1 MAKPEDFPVFL
12 KGIHIQ
18 GFKSFA
24 DRVKLELGHGLSVI
38 VGPNGSGKSN
48 VADAVRWVLGEQ
60 SAKSLRGVKMEDVI
74 FAGST
79 QRRPVGMA
87 EVSLIFDNTT
97 GIFPLDF
104 REITI
109 TRRVYRDGDGQYLIN
124 NASCRLKDIQELFM
138 DTGAGKEGFSIIGQG
153 RVEEILNLKSEERRS
168 LIEEAAGITK
178 FRYRKREALKRLD
191 ATILNLQRLDDIVRE
206 IEGQLS
212 PLAAQAQ
219 VAEQSLS
226 LSTEQRRLEIQLTVL
241 DISEGKQ
248 KLSIASK
255 DSEILQVS
263 LVEAQVIL
271 GVQESKNLKDKV
283 FLKEIEED
291 LQRLQGESFQA
302 EQASDALKHEL
313 SIRAERFKYLEEQIT
328 RLIDEIQVDEEKIQ
342 QLRERINAL
351 KAKQALLKVSVE
363 ESQRKVSDQEHKLDV
378 VRDSHLAEDIDRIKA
393 DLFQA
398 LSEKAKASN
407 ELTGAQHTFTSLEQQ
422 VLQLTQEQAVKAKE
436 RQSLGDTLQDQE
448 KELAQVEQQ
457 ALLRDREMLTLR
469 TERDQ
474 LKGRRQE
481 QYGELQKHKAL
492 TDQSRARRNA
502 LRTLEESLEGYQR
515 GVREVML
522 AKKKGIKDCLGLC
535 GTVADLMTVQEKY
548 ELALETALGAG
559 LQNVVAEHEKAAKIA
574 IAYLKAHQFGRVTFL
589 PLDIIQGHRMSV
601 NQAVEQDPGYIGIA
615 VDLVTYDRLYKP
627 ALEFLLGRIVVVT
640 DMNAATRIAKASG
653 YRLRI
658 VTLEGDQ
665 VHPGGSLSGGS
676 VQRRG
681 GNLLA
686 RSREIEALSVALVQL
701 EKELA
706 EEEREY
712 SKLDFRLREIQE
724 SMENLSLK
732 QREEKEHQVMNRA
745 VHENVLSQ
753 VGRLDSDLLGLGH
766 RNQGHMAQKNELCLR
781 IVSLTER
788 TNIAEQL
795 SVDLRQAF
803 NQREQAAKVAMGEIE
818 AHGEQLTQEKI
829 RLAKWEQEL
838 NQGTEQLG
846 HEQTIYRENDSN
858 LQLKMRNQVGIQH
871 NCQVVET
878 EQGALNQQLKSHS
891 LAQEAQQYALMQ
903 RRQEREGLS
912 ANSLALEQEIHNK
925 RQLEH
930 ALEQR
935 LHANELRVVRFE
947 TECQAGETRLVEEF
961 SLSWE
966 EAIPYQTEEER
977 AVLWPRVK
985 ALKHQIDAL
994 GPINQGA
1001 IEEYP
1006 KMLSRKVFMLAQ
1018 QDDLVEANQ
1027 ILRQV
1032 ISELDKT
1039 MSERFIQSFHAVNK
1053 AFQEVFKELFV
1064 GGNAEL
1070 QLVDPDN
1077 LLETGVEII
1086 AQPPGKKA
1094 QLLSLL
1100 SGGERAL
1107 TAIAILFALLRVKP
1121 SPFCILDEIEA
1132 SLDDSNVQRFAQ
1144 YIHRLSDSTQFVV
1157 ISHRKGTMESAD
1169 VLYGIT
1175 MEECGVSKLLS
1186 VKLGALRDTAL
1197 SAYDSE
1203 QTSRVSS

>member
-191 ATILNLQRLDDIVRE
+191 ATILNLQRLDDIVQE
-206 IEGQLS
+206 IEGQLT

-219 VAEQSLS
+219 VAEQSIS
-226 LSTEQRRLEIQLTVL
+226 LSTEQKHLEIQLTVL
-241 DISEGKQ
+241 DVSEGKQ
-248 KLSIASK
+248 KLSIALK
-255 DSEILQVS
+255 DSETLQSS
-263 LVEAQVIL
+263 LVEAQAIL
-271 GVQESKNLKDKV
+271 GLKESKNSEAKV
-283 FLKEIEED
+283 LLKEIEDD
-291 LQRLQGESFQA
+291 LQRMQGEGFQA
-302 EQASDALKHEL
+302 EQAFDALKHEL
-313 SIRAERFKYLEEQIT
+313 SIRGERFKYLEEQIA
-328 RLIDEIQVDEEKIQ
+328 RLTDEIQVDEGKISR
-342 QLRERINAL
+342 LKERIETFT
-351 KAKQALLKVSVE
+351 AKQAILMQTVE
-363 ESQRKVSDQEHKLDV
+363 ASQRKVSDQEQTLNEA
-378 VRDSHLAEDIDRIKA
+378 RESNLAEDIDRIKA

-398 LSEKAKASN
+398 LSEQAHCAN
-407 ELTGAQHTFTSLEQQ
+407 ELTGAQHTLASLEQQ
-422 VLQLTQEQAVKAKE
+422 VLQIAQEQGIKAEE
-436 RQSLGDTLQDQE
+436 RQALDETREVQE
-448 KELAQVEQQ
+448 KELAEIKRQASAREEQ
-457 ALLRDREMLTLR
+457 MLSLR

-474 LKGRRQE
+474 LKGLRQE
-481 QYGELQKHKAL
+481 RNGELQKLKTL
-492 TDQSRARRNA
+492 TDQSKARLHA
-502 LRTLEESLEGYQR
+502 LRSLEDSLEGYQR

-522 AKKKGIKDCLGLC
+522 ARKKGINDCMGLC
-535 GTVADLMTVQEKY
+535 GTVADLITVNEKY

-559 LQNVVAEHEKAAKIA
+559 LQNVVAENEKAAKLA
-574 IAYLKAHQFGRVTFL
+574 IAYLKVHQFGRVTFL
-589 PLDIIQGHRMSV
+589 PLDIIQGNRMSV
-601 NQAVEQDPGYIGIA
+601 NQTVEKDSGYIGIA
-615 VDLVTYDRLYKP
+615 VDLVTYDLLYKP

-676 VQRRG
+676 VQRKG

-686 RSREIEALSVALVQL
+686 RSRQIEALRVALVRL
-701 EKELA
+701 EEDLL
-706 EEEREY
+706 EQEREC
-712 SKLDFRLREIQE
+712 SKLDLRLRDIQQ
-724 SMENLSLK
+724 SMENLSLS
-732 QREEKEHQVMNRA
+732 QREDKEHQVMLTA
-745 VHENVLSQ
+745 VHQNVLSQ
-753 VGRLDSDLLGLGH
+753 LERLNRDLLGLGL
-766 RNQGHMAQKNELCLR
+766 RNQGNMAEKSDL
-781 IVSLTER
+781 SLTLRSLIEGLD
-788 TNIAEQL
+788 IAEKT
-795 SVDLRQAF
+795 SVNLREEY
-803 NQREQAAKVAMGEIE
+803 NHREQEAKVATGEIE
-818 AHGEQLTQEKI
+818 SHGEQLTQEKI
-829 RLAKWEQEL
+829 RLAKLEQEL
-838 NQGTEQLG
+838 NQCTEQLG
-846 HEQTIYRENDSN
+846 HEQTIYGENESN
-858 LQLKMRNQVGIQH
+858 LRPKKQNQLGFQE
-871 NCQVVET
+871 NCLVVEA
-878 EQGALNQQLKSHS
+878 EQGTLRLQLEKHS
-891 LAQEAQQYALMQ
+891 LAQEAQQYVLMQ
-903 RRQEREGLS
+903 RRQTREGLS
-912 ANSLALEQEIHNK
+912 ARLLEQEQEILTN
-925 RQLEH
+925 RQSEH
-930 ALEQR
+930 TLEQR

-947 TECQAGETRLVEEF
+947 TECEAGETRLVEEF
-961 SLSWE
+961 SLTWE

-977 AVLWPRVK
+977 AALWRRVQ
-985 ALKHQIDAL
+985 ALKHRIDEL
-994 GPINQGA
+994 GPINQAA

-1006 KMLSRKVFMLAQ
+1006 TMLARQVFMVAQ

-1027 ILRQV
+1027 TLRQV
-1032 ISELDKT
+1032 ISELDKV
-1039 MSERFIQSFHAVNK
+1039 MSERFIESFHAVNE
-1053 AFQEVFKELFV
+1053 AFKEVFKELFR

-1070 QLVDPDN
+1070 QLVDPEH

-1144 YIHRLSDSTQFVV
+1144 YLHRLSDSTQFVV

-1175 MEECGVSKLLS
+1175 MEERGVSKLLS
-1186 VKLGALRDTAL
+1186 VQLDERVDTPY
-1197 SAYDSE
+1197 SA
-1203 QTSRVSS
+1203 

>member
-1 MAKPEDFPVFL
+1 MAKPENFQVFL
-12 KGIHIQ
+12 KGLHIQ

-24 DRVKLELGHGLSVI
+24 DRVKLEIGRGLSVI

-104 REITI
+104 REVTI

-124 NASCRLKDIQELFM
+124 NSSCRLKDIQELFM

-191 ATILNLQRLDDIVRE
+191 ATILNLQRLDDILRE
-206 IEGQLS
+206 IEGQLI
-212 PLAAQAQ
+212 PLAVQAQ
-219 VAEQSLS
+219 VAEQSMTLS
-226 LSTEQRRLEIQLTVL
+226 SEQRRLEIQLTVL
-241 DISEGKQ
+241 DVSEGKQ
-248 KLSIASK
+248 KLSLALK
-255 DSEILQVS
+255 DSETLQAS
-263 LVEAQVIL
+263 LVEAQAIL
-271 GVQESKNLKDKV
+271 GLKESKNLEDKV
-283 FLKEIEED
+283 LLKGIEDD
-291 LQRLQGESFQA
+291 LQRMQGEGFQA

-313 SIRAERFKYLEEQIT
+313 SIRGERFKYLEEQIA
-328 RLIDEIQVDEEKIQ
+328 RLTTEIQIDEEKIKLLQ
-342 QLRERINAL
+342 ERIKTLA
-351 KAKQALLKVSVE
+351 AKQTVLKYTVE
-363 ESQRKVSDQEHKLDV
+363 ESQSKVSDQEQKLNV
-378 VRDSHLAEDIDRIKA
+378 VRGNNRAEDIERIKA

-398 LSEKAKASN
+398 LSEQSNCAN
-407 ELTGAQHTFTSLEQQ
+407 ELTGVQHTLASLEQQ
-422 VLQLTQEQAVKAKE
+422 ILQIVQEQGIKEKERNFLGETRSAQAKE
-436 RQSLGDTLQDQE
+436 LVQIEG
-448 KELAQVEQQ
+448 Q
-457 ALLRDREMLTLR
+457 ALVRERDMLKLRSDW
-469 TERDQ
+469 DQ
-474 LKGRRQE
+474 LKRLRQE
-481 QYGELQKHKAL
+481 KNVEIQKRR
-492 TDQSRARRNA
+492 TFTEQSRARMHA
-502 LRTLEESLEGYQR
+502 LQSLEDSLEGYQR

-522 AKKKGIKDCLGLC
+522 ARKKGIKDCLGLC
-535 GTVADLMTVQEKY
+535 GTVADLITVKEKH

-559 LQNVVAEHEKAAKIA
+559 LQNVVAENEKAAKAA
-574 IAYLKAHQFGRVTFL
+574 IAYLKTHQFGRVTFL
-589 PLDIIQGHRMSV
+589 PLDIIQGNRMSV
-601 NQAVEQDPGYIGIA
+601 SQAVEKDSGYIGLA
-615 VDLVTYDRLYKP
+615 VDLVTYDPLYKP

-640 DMNAATRIAKASG
+640 DMNAATRIAKTSG

-676 VQRRG
+676 VQRKG

-686 RSREIEALSVALVQL
+686 RSREIDSLRVSLVQI
-701 EKELA
+701 EKALT

-712 SKLDFRLREIQE
+712 VELDLRLRETQE
-724 SMENLSLK
+724 SMEKLSIG
-732 QREEKEHQVMNRA
+732 QREDKEHQVMLKA

-753 VGRLDSDLLGLGH
+753 LERLEGDLLGLSL
-766 RNQGHMAQKNELCLR
+766 RNQGNIVQKDELCLR
-781 IVSLTER
+781 LSSLTEHLEI
-788 TNIAEQL
+788 TEKM
-795 SVDLRQAF
+795 SVNLREEF
-803 NQREQAAKVAMGEIE
+803 NQLELEAKAATGEIE
-818 AHGEQLTQEKI
+818 LHGELLTQEKI

-838 NQGTEQLG
+838 NQCTEQLG
-846 HEQTIYRENDSN
+846 HEKAICRENEAA
-858 LQLKMRNQVGIQH
+858 LQLKKQNRIGFQE
-871 NCQVVET
+871 NCRVVEE
-878 EQGALNQQLKSHS
+878 EQGALNKQLEQHL
-891 LAQEAQQYALMQ
+891 LAQEGQQYALMQ

-912 ANSLALEQEIHNK
+912 ASIIELEQEINDN

-935 LHANELRVVRFE
+935 FHANELRVVRYE
-947 TECQAGETRLVEEF
+947 TESQAGETRLVEEF
-961 SLSWE
+961 SLTWE
-966 EAIPYQTEEER
+966 EAIPFTTEEDR
-977 AVLWPRVK
+977 AVLWRKVK
-985 ALKHQIDAL
+985 ALKQQIDDL
-994 GPINQGA
+994 GPINQAA

-1006 KMLSRKVFMLAQ
+1006 KMQSRKIFMLAQ

-1027 ILRQV
+1027 TLRQV

-1039 MSERFIQSFHAVNK
+1039 MSERFIESFIAVNG
-1053 AFQEVFKELFV
+1053 AFQEVFKELFR

-1077 LLETGVEII
+1077 LLETGIEII
-1086 AQPPGKKA
+1086 AQPPGKKP
-1094 QLLSLL
+1094 QLLTLL

-1107 TAIAILFALLRVKP
+1107 TAIAILFALLRIKP

-1186 VKLGALRDTAL
+1186 VQLDIREDAPY
-1197 SAYDSE
+1197 SA
-1203 QTSRVSS
+1203 

>member
-1 MAKPEDFPVFL
+1 MAKPENFPVFL

-60 SAKSLRGVKMEDVI
+60 SAKSLRGIKMEDVI

-87 EVSLIFDNTT
+87 EVSLIFDNAT

-104 REITI
+104 REVTI

-124 NASCRLKDIQELFM
+124 NTSCRLKDIQELFM

-206 IEGQLS
+206 IEGQLT

-241 DISEGKQ
+241 DVSEGKQ
-248 KLSIASK
+248 KLLIASK
-255 DSEILQVS
+255 DSETLQSS

-271 GVQESKNLKDKV
+271 GVKESKNLEDKV
-283 FLKEIEED
+283 LLKEIEDD
-291 LQRLQGESFQA
+291 LQRMQGEGFQA
-302 EQASDALKHEL
+302 EQAIDTLKHEL
-313 SIRAERFKYLEEQIT
+313 SIRGERFKYFEEQIA
-328 RLIDEIQVDEEKIQ
+328 RLTDEIHVDEEKIKHLKQ
-342 QLRERINAL
+342 RISTLA
-351 KAKQALLKVSVE
+351 AKQAVLMVTVE
-363 ESQRKVSDQEHKLDV
+363 ESQRKVSDQEQKLNV
-378 VRDSHLAEDIDRIKA
+378 VRESNLAEDIDRIKD

-398 LSEKAKASN
+398 LSEQANCAN
-407 ELTGAQHTFTSLEQQ
+407 ELTGAQHTLASLEQQ
-422 VLQLTQEQAVKAKE
+422 VLQIVQEQGIKAKE
-436 RQSLGDTLQDQE
+436 RQALGETREAQK
-448 KELAQVEQQ
+448 KELVLIERE
-457 ALLRDREMLTLR
+457 ALVRETEMLRLR
-469 TERDQ
+469 TVRDQ
-474 LKGRRQE
+474 LKGLRQE
-481 QYGELQKHKAL
+481 KNVELQKHKAL
-492 TDQSRARRNA
+492 TDQSRARMHA
-502 LRTLEESLEGYQR
+502 LRSLEDSLEGYQR

-522 AKKKGIKDCLGLC
+522 ARKKGINDCMGLC
-535 GTVADLMTVQEKY
+535 GTVADLITVKEKY

-559 LQNVVAEHEKAAKIA
+559 LQNVVAENEKAAKAA
-574 IAYLKAHQFGRVTFL
+574 IAYLKVHQFGRVTFL
-589 PLDIIQGHRMSV
+589 PLDIIQGNRMSV
-601 NQAVEQDPGYIGIA
+601 SQPVERDPGYIGIA
-615 VDLVTYDRLYKP
+615 VDLVTYDLLYKP
-627 ALEFLLGRIVVVT
+627 AMEFLLGRIVVVT

-653 YRLRI
+653 YRQRI

-676 VQRRG
+676 VQRKG

-686 RSREIEALSVALVQL
+686 RSREIDSLRVALVQL
-701 EKELA
+701 EKDLLEGEHECSEIDL
-706 EEEREY
+706 
-712 SKLDFRLREIQE
+712 RLREMQE
-724 SMENLSLK
+724 SMENLSLR
-732 QREEKEHQVMNRA
+732 QQEDKEHQVMLRA

-753 VGRLDSDLLGLGH
+753 LGRLEGDILGLGL
-766 RNQGHMAQKNELCLR
+766 RNQENMGQKTELGLHLR
-781 IVSLTER
+781 ILTER
-788 TNIAEQL
+788 LETAEKT
-795 SVDLRQAF
+795 SVNLREEY
-803 NQREQAAKVAMGEIE
+803 NQREQEAKVATGEIE
-818 AHGEQLTQEKI
+818 LYGEQLTQEKI

-838 NQGTEQLG
+838 NQGTEQIG
-846 HEQTIYRENDSN
+846 HEQSIYRENESN
-858 LQLKMRNQVGIQH
+858 LQREKQKRVGFQE
-871 NCQVVET
+871 NCQVVEA
-878 EQGALNQQLKSHS
+878 EQGALSGQLEKHS
-891 LAQEAQQYALMQ
+891 LAQVAQQYVLMQ

-912 ANSLALEQEIHNK
+912 TSILELEQEILAK

-935 LHANELRVVRFE
+935 FHANELRVVRFE

-961 SLSWE
+961 SLTWE

-977 AVLWPRVK
+977 TVLWRRVQ
-985 ALKHQIDAL
+985 ALKQQIDVL
-994 GPINQGA
+994 GPINQAA

-1006 KMLSRKVFMLAQ
+1006 IMRDRKVFMLAQ

-1039 MSERFIQSFHAVNK
+1039 MSERFIESFHAVNG
-1053 AFQEVFKELFV
+1053 AFQEVFKELFR

-1070 QLVDPDN
+1070 HLVDPEN

-1086 AQPPGKKA
+1086 AQPPGKKP

-1175 MEECGVSKLLS
+1175 MEECGVSKLIS
-1186 VKLGALRDTAL
+1186 VRLADTAL
-1197 SAYDSE
+1197 GPTTQSKLI
-1203 QTSRVSS
+1203 V

>member
-1 MAKPEDFPVFL
+1 MAKPENFPVFL

-60 SAKSLRGVKMEDVI
+60 SAKSLRGVKMDDVI

-79 QRRPVGMA
+79 QRRSVGMA
-87 EVSLIFDNTT
+87 EVSLIFDNAT

-104 REITI
+104 REVRI

-124 NASCRLKDIQELFM
+124 NTSCRLKDIQELFM

-178 FRYRKREALKRLD
+178 FRFRKREALKRLD
-191 ATILNLQRLDDIVRE
+191 ATILNLQRLEDIVRE
-206 IEGQLS
+206 IEGQLI
-212 PLAAQAQ
+212 PLAVQAQ

-255 DSEILQVS
+255 DSETLQS
-263 LVEAQVIL
+263 NLVEAQAIL
-271 GVQESKNLKDKV
+271 GLKESKNSKAKV
-283 FLKEIEED
+283 LLKEIEDD
-291 LQRLQGESFQA
+291 LQRMQGEGFQA
-302 EQASDALKHEL
+302 EQAFNALKHEL
-313 SIRAERFKYLEEQIT
+313 SIRGERFKYLEEQIA
-328 RLIDEIQVDEEKIQ
+328 RLTDEIQADEGKIKLEKG
-342 QLRERINAL
+342 RISTLA
-351 KAKQALLKVSVE
+351 AKQAILKYTVE
-363 ESQRKVSDQEHKLDV
+363 ESQRKVSDQEQKLNV
-378 VRDSHLAEDIDRIKA
+378 VRENNLAEDIERIKD

-398 LSEKAKASN
+398 LSEQANCAN
-407 ELTGAQHTFTSLEQQ
+407 ELTGAQHTLASLEQQ
-422 VLQLTQEQAVKAKE
+422 VLQLVQEQEVKTKE
-436 RQSLGDTLQDQE
+436 RLSLDKTREAQE
-448 KELAQVEQQ
+448 KELIQIEGQDLAREGEI
-457 ALLRDREMLTLR
+457 LRLR
-469 TERDQ
+469 TEVDQ
-474 LKGRRQE
+474 LKGFRQE
-481 QYGELQKHKAL
+481 KNVEIQKHKVL
-492 TDQSRARRNA
+492 TDQSRARMHA
-502 LRTLEESLEGYQR
+502 LQSLEDSLEGYQR

-522 AKKKGIKDCLGLC
+522 ARKKGIKDCMGLC
-535 GTVADLMTVQEKY
+535 GTVADLITVKEKY
-548 ELALETALGAG
+548 ELAIETALGAG
-559 LQNVVAEHEKAAKIA
+559 LQNVVAENEKAAKVA
-574 IAYLKAHQFGRVTFL
+574 ITYLKVHQFGRVTFL
-589 PLDIIQGHRMSV
+589 PLDVIQGNRMSV
-601 NQAVEQDPGYIGIA
+601 SQAVQSDTGFIGLA
-615 VDLVTYDRLYKP
+615 VDLVTYDLLYKP
-627 ALEFLLGRIVVVT
+627 AMEFILGRIVVVT

-676 VQRRG
+676 VQRKG

-686 RSREIEALSVALVQL
+686 RSREIDSLRVALVRL
-701 EKELA
+701 EKDLS

-712 SKLDFRLREIQE
+712 FELDLHLREIQE
-724 SMENLSLK
+724 SMENLSLR
-732 QREEKEHQVMNRA
+732 QREDKEHQVMLRA
-745 VHENVLSQ
+745 AHENVLSQ
-753 VGRLDSDLLGLGH
+753 LGRLDGDLSGLGL
-766 RNQGHMAQKNELCLR
+766 RNQGNIAQKDELCLR
-781 IVSLTER
+781 LNSLTKRLEMSEKSSI
-788 TNIAEQL
+788 N
-795 SVDLRQAF
+795 LREEY
-803 NQREQAAKVAMGEIE
+803 NRREQEAKAATGEIE
-818 AHGEQLTQEKI
+818 AHGELLTQEKI

-838 NQGTEQLG
+838 NQCTEQLG
-846 HEQTIYRENDSN
+846 HERTTYRENESN
-858 LQLKMRNQVGIQH
+858 LQTKEQNRVGFQE
-871 NCQVVET
+871 NCQVVEA
-878 EQGALNQQLKSHS
+878 EQGALNRQLEQHS
-891 LAQEAQQYALMQ
+891 LAQEAQQYALMR

-912 ANSLALEQEIHNK
+912 ASILEMEQEIHTK

-947 TECQAGETRLVEEF
+947 TESQAGETRLVEEF
-961 SLSWE
+961 SLTWE
-966 EAIPYQTEEER
+966 EAITYQTEEEKS
-977 AVLWPRVK
+977 VLWRRVQ
-985 ALKHQIDAL
+985 ALKQKIDEL
-994 GPINQGA
+994 GPINQAA

-1006 KMLSRKVFMLAQ
+1006 KMKARKVFMLAQ
-1018 QDDLVEANQ
+1018 QEDLVEADRT
-1027 ILRQV
+1027 LRQV

-1039 MSERFIQSFHAVNK
+1039 MSERFIESFHAVNG
-1053 AFQEVFKELFV
+1053 AFREVFKELFR

-1070 QLVDPDN
+1070 HLVDPEN

-1086 AQPPGKKA
+1086 AQPPGKKP

-1107 TAIAILFALLRVKP
+1107 TAIAILFALLKVKP

-1186 VKLGALRDTAL
+1186 VQLDERLA
-1197 SAYDSE
+1197 
-1203 QTSRVSS
+1203 

>member
-1 MAKPEDFPVFL
+1 MMAKPENFPVFL

-74 FAGST
+74 FSGST

-206 IEGQLS
+206 IEGQLT

-248 KLSIASK
+248 KLYIASK
-255 DSEILQVS
+255 DSETLQAS
-263 LVEAQVIL
+263 LIEAQAVL
-271 GVQESKNLKDKV
+271 GVQESKNLEEKV
-283 FLKEIEED
+283 LLKKIEED
-291 LQRLQGESFQA
+291 LQRLQGVGFQA

-313 SIRAERFKYLEEQIT
+313 SIRSERFKYLEEQIT
-328 RLIDEIQVDEEKIQ
+328 RLIEEIQVDEEKIKR
-342 QLRERINAL
+342 LKERIDTL
-351 KAKQALLKVSVE
+351 RTKQGVLKVTVE
-363 ESQRKVSDQEHKLDV
+363 ESQRKVSDQEQTLNV
-378 VRDSHLAEDIDRIKA
+378 VRDSRLAEDIDRIKA

-398 LSEKAKASN
+398 LSDQAHSAN
-407 ELTGAQHTFTSLEQQ
+407 ELTGAQHTLKSLEQL
-422 VLQLTQEQAVKAKE
+422 VLQIGQEQAIKATE
-436 RQSLGDTLQDQE
+436 RQALNQTRQDQE
-448 KELAQVEQQ
+448 KELRQIEQQ
-457 ALLRDREMLTLR
+457 AQVRTGEMLGLR

-474 LKGRRQE
+474 LKGLQQE
-481 QYGELQKHKAL
+481 KNSEFQRHKTH

-502 LRTLEESLEGYQR
+502 LQSLEDSLEGYQR

-535 GTVADLMTVQEKY
+535 GTVADLITVQEKY

-574 IAYLKAHQFGRVTFL
+574 IAYLKSHQFGRVTFL

-601 NQAVEQDPGYIGIA
+601 STAVERDPGYIGIA
-615 VDLVTYDRLYKP
+615 VDLVTYDLLYKP

-676 VQRRG
+676 IQRKG

-686 RSREIEALSVALVQL
+686 RSREIDALSVALIRL
-701 EKELA
+701 EKELVK
-706 EEEREY
+706 EEREY
-712 SKLDFRLREIQE
+712 AKIDLRLREIQVA
-724 SMENLSLK
+724 MENLSLK
-732 QREEKEHQVMNRA
+732 QREDKEHQVMLGA
-745 VHENVLSQ
+745 LHENGLSQ
-753 VGRLDSDLLGLGH
+753 VRRLERDLLGLDH
-766 RNQGHMAQKNELCLR
+766 RNQENVAQKDELCLR
-781 IVSLTER
+781 LKSLTER
-788 TNIAEQL
+788 AKIAEIL
-795 SVDLRQAF
+795 SVDLRESL
-803 NQREQAAKVAMGEIE
+803 NQREQAAKAAIGEIE
-818 AHGEQLTQEKI
+818 EYGEQLTQEKI

-838 NQGTEQLG
+838 TQGTEQLG
-846 HEQTIYRENDSN
+846 HEQTNYRENNSN
-858 LQLKMRNQVGIQH
+858 LQLKKQNQLGLQE
-871 NCQVVET
+871 NCQVIEK
-878 EQGALNQQLKSHS
+878 EQGTLDQQLKQHT
-891 LAQEAQQYALMQ
+891 LDQEEQQYALMQ

-912 ANSLALEQEIHNK
+912 AHTLELEQEIKTK

-935 LHANELRVVRFE
+935 LHANELRVVRYD
-947 TECQAGETRLVEEF
+947 TESQAGETRLVEEF

-977 AVLWPRVK
+977 VVLWPRVK
-985 ALKHQIDAL
+985 ALKQQIDAL
-994 GPINQGA
+994 GPINQAA

-1006 KMLSRKVFMLAQ
+1006 KMLARKVFMSAQ

-1032 ISELDKT
+1032 ISELDQT
-1039 MSERFIQSFHAVNK
+1039 MSERFIQSFHAVNT

-1070 QLVDPDN
+1070 QLVDPEN
-1077 LLETGVEII
+1077 VLETGVEII

-1121 SPFCILDEIEA
+1121 SPFCILD
-1132 SLDDSNVQRFAQ
+1132 
-1144 YIHRLSDSTQFVV
+1144 
-1157 ISHRKGTMESAD
+1157 
-1169 VLYGIT
+1169 
-1175 MEECGVSKLLS
+1175 
-1186 VKLGALRDTAL
+1186 
-1197 SAYDSE
+1197 
-1203 QTSRVSS
+1203 

>member
-1 MAKPEDFPVFL
+1 MAKPEKFPIFL

-24 DRVKLELGHGLSVI
+24 DRVKLEIGRGLSVI

-87 EVSLIFDNTT
+87 EVSLFFDNTT

-178 FRYRKREALKRLD
+178 FRFRKRETLKRLD

-206 IEGQLS
+206 IEGQLT

-255 DSEILQVS
+255 DSETLQSS
-263 LVEAQVIL
+263 LIEAQAVL
-271 GVQESKNLKDKV
+271 GLKESKNLEDKV
-283 FLKEIEED
+283 LLLEIEDD
-291 LQRLQGESFQA
+291 LQRMQGEGFQA
-302 EQASDALKHEL
+302 EQAIDALKHEL
-313 SIRAERFKYLEEQIT
+313 SIRGERFKYLEEQIA
-328 RLIDEIQVDEEKIQ
+328 RLTDEIQVDEEKIKRLDQ
-342 QLRERINAL
+342 RISTL
-351 KAKQALLKVSVE
+351 VAKQAILKYTVE
-363 ESQRKVSDQEHKLDV
+363 ESQRKVIDQEHKLKV
-378 VRDSHLAEDIDRIKA
+378 VRESNLAEDIERIKA

-398 LSEKAKASN
+398 LSEQANCAN
-407 ELTGAQHTFTSLEQQ
+407 ELTGAQHTLASLEQQ
-422 VLQLTQEQAVKAKE
+422 VLQTVQEQGIKIKE
-436 RQSLGDTLQDQE
+436 CQSLGETRDTQE
-448 KELAQVEQQ
+448 KELVQIEQQ
-457 ALLRDREMLTLR
+457 TLVREGEMLRLKT
-469 TERDQ
+469 DWDK
-474 LKGRRQE
+474 LKGLRQE
-481 QYGELQKHKAL
+481 KYVELQKHKAL
-492 TDQSRARRNA
+492 TDQSRARMHA
-502 LRTLEESLEGYQR
+502 LRSLEDSLEGYQR

-522 AKKKGIKDCLGLC
+522 ARKKGIKDCMGLC
-535 GTVADLMTVQEKY
+535 GTVADLITVKEKY

-559 LQNVVAEHEKAAKIA
+559 LQNVVAENEKAAKVA
-574 IAYLKAHQFGRVTFL
+574 ITYLKVHQFGRVTFL
-589 PLDIIQGHRMSV
+589 PLDIIQSNRMSV
-601 NQAVEQDPGYIGIA
+601 SQAVERDTGYIGIA
-615 VDLVTYDRLYKP
+615 VDLVTYDVLYKP
-627 ALEFLLGRIVVVT
+627 AIEFLLGRIVVVT

-653 YRLRI
+653 YRQRI

-676 VQRRG
+676 VQRKG

-686 RSREIEALSVALVQL
+686 RSREIDSLRDELVRL
-701 EKELA
+701 EKDLS
-706 EEEREY
+706 EEERDYFEID
-712 SKLDFRLREIQE
+712 LRLREIQE
-724 SMENLSLK
+724 SMENLSLR
-732 QREEKEHQVMNRA
+732 QRENKEHQVRLRA
-745 VHENVLSQ
+745 VHENVLGQ
-753 VGRLDSDLLGLGH
+753 LGRLEGDLLGLGL
-766 RNQGHMAQKNELCLR
+766 RNQGNMAQKDELCLHLR
-781 IVSLTER
+781 SLTER
-788 TNIAEQL
+788 LEMAEKT
-795 SVDLRQAF
+795 SVNLREEY
-803 NQREQAAKVAMGEIE
+803 NQREQEAKVATGEIE
-818 AHGEQLTQEKI
+818 VHGEQLTQEKV

-838 NQGTEQLG
+838 NQCTEQLG
-846 HEQTIYRENDSN
+846 HEQTIYRENESN
-858 LQLKMRNQVGIQH
+858 LQLKKQNRVGLLE

-878 EQGALNQQLKSHS
+878 EQGALSQQLEKHS
-891 LAQEAQQYALMQ
+891 LAQEAQQYDLMQ
-903 RRQEREGLS
+903 RRQKREGLS
-912 ANSLALEQEIHNK
+912 ASILESEQEIHAK

-935 LHANELRVVRFE
+935 FHANELRVVRFE

-961 SLSWE
+961 SLTWE
-966 EAIPYQTEEER
+966 EAIPYQTEEDR
-977 AVLWPRVK
+977 AALWRRVQAIK
-985 ALKHQIDAL
+985 QQIDDL
-994 GPINQGA
+994 GPINQAA

-1006 KMLSRKVFMLAQ
+1006 KMLARKVFMLAQ
-1018 QDDLVEANQ
+1018 QDDLVEADQ
-1027 ILRQV
+1027 TLRQV
-1032 ISELDKT
+1032 IAELDKT
-1039 MSERFIQSFHAVNK
+1039 MSERFIESFHAVNG
-1053 AFQEVFKELFV
+1053 AFQEVFKELFR

-1070 QLVDPDN
+1070 HLVDPEH

-1086 AQPPGKKA
+1086 AQPPGKKP

-1175 MEECGVSKLLS
+1175 MEEGGVSKLLS
-1186 VKLGALRDTAL
+1186 VQMGLVSH
-1197 SAYDSE
+1197 SARSYDAE

>member
-1 MAKPEDFPVFL
+1 MAKPEKFPVFL

-87 EVSLIFDNTT
+87 EVSLIFDNAT

-104 REITI
+104 REVTI
-109 TRRVYRDGDGQYLIN
+109 TRRVYRDGEGQYLIN

-153 RVEEILNLKSEERRS
+153 RIEEILNLKSEERRT

-191 ATILNLQRLDDIVRE
+191 ATILNLQRLEDIVRE

-226 LSTEQRRLEIQLTVL
+226 LSTDQRCLEIQLTVL

-248 KLSIASK
+248 KLSLASK
-255 DSEILQVS
+255 DSETLQSS

-271 GVQESKNLKDKV
+271 GLKESKNLEAKV
-283 FLKEIEED
+283 LLKEIEDD
-291 LQRLQGESFQA
+291 LQRMQGEGFQA
-302 EQASDALKHEL
+302 GQAMDALKHEL
-313 SIRAERFKYLEEQIT
+313 SIRGERFKYFEEQIA
-328 RLIDEIQVDEEKIQ
+328 RLTDEIQVDEEK
-342 QLRERINAL
+342 LKGLKERISTLA
-351 KAKQALLKVSVE
+351 AKQAVLKYTVE
-363 ESQRKVSDQEHKLDV
+363 ESQGKVSDQEQKLNKS
-378 VRDSHLAEDIDRIKA
+378 RESNLAVDIDRIKD

-398 LSEKAKASN
+398 LSEQANCAN
-407 ELTGAQHTFTSLEQQ
+407 ELTGAQHTLAALEQQ
-422 VLQLTQEQAVKAKE
+422 VLQIVQEQGVKSKEHQALVETREAQETELVQIE
-436 RQSLGDTLQDQE
+436 RQ
-448 KELAQVEQQ
+448 
-457 ALLRDREMLTLR
+457 ALVSEEEMLRLR
-469 TERDQ
+469 TDCDQ
-474 LKGRRQE
+474 LKGLRQE
-481 QYGELQKHKAL
+481 KNVDIQKHKAHA
-492 TDQSRARRNA
+492 DQARARMNA
-502 LRTLEESLEGYQR
+502 LRSLEDSLEGYQR

-522 AKKKGIKDCLGLC
+522 ARKKGINDCMGLC
-535 GTVADLMTVQEKY
+535 GTVADLITVKEKY

-559 LQNVVAEHEKAAKIA
+559 LQNIVAVNEKAAKVA
-574 IAYLKAHQFGRVTFL
+574 IAYLKVHQFGRVTFL
-589 PLDIIQGHRMSV
+589 PLDIIQGNRM
-601 NQAVEQDPGYIGIA
+601 AVSQVVERDAGYIGIA
-615 VDLVTYDRLYKP
+615 VELVTYDLLYKP
-627 ALEFLLGRIVVVT
+627 AMEFLLGRIVVVT

-658 VTLEGDQ
+658 VTIEGDQ

-676 VQRRG
+676 VQRKG

-686 RSREIEALSVALVQL
+686 RSREIESLRVALVRQ
-701 EKELA
+701 EKDLF

-712 SKLDFRLREIQE
+712 LDIDLRLREIQE
-724 SMENLSLK
+724 SIENISLR
-732 QREEKEHQVMNRA
+732 QREYKEHQVRLRA
-745 VHENVLSQ
+745 VHENVLNQ
-753 VGRLDSDLLGLGH
+753 LGRLESDLLGLGL
-766 RNQGHMAQKNELCLR
+766 RNQENIAQKNELCLSLK
-781 IVSLTER
+781 SLTKCLEM
-788 TNIAEQL
+788 AEKT
-795 SVDLRQAF
+795 SVNLREEY
-803 NQREQAAKVAMGEIE
+803 NQMEQKAKAASGEIE
-818 AHGEQLTQEKI
+818 SHGEQLTQEKI
-829 RLAKWEQEL
+829 RLAKWELEL
-838 NQGTEQLG
+838 NQCTEQLG
-846 HEQTIYRENDSN
+846 HEQTTYRENQLN
-858 LQLKMRNQVGIQH
+858 LKLKKQNRVGFQE
-871 NCQVVET
+871 NCQLVEA
-878 EQGALNQQLKSHS
+878 EQGALNRQLEEHS

-903 RRQEREGLS
+903 RRQEREGL
-912 ANSLALEQEIHNK
+912 LVRLLELEQEIHAK

-947 TECQAGETRLVEEF
+947 TECQAGETRLLEEF
-961 SLSWE
+961 SLTWE
-966 EAIPYQTEEER
+966 EAIPFQTEEER
-977 AVLWPRVK
+977 AVLWRRVQ
-985 ALKHQIDAL
+985 ALKRQIDDL
-994 GPINQGA
+994 GPINQAA

-1006 KMLSRKVFMLAQ
+1006 KMLARKVFMLAQ

-1027 ILRQV
+1027 TLRQV
-1032 ISELDKT
+1032 ISDLDKT
-1039 MSERFIQSFHAVNK
+1039 MSERFIESFQAVNG
-1053 AFQEVFKELFV
+1053 AFQEVFKELFR

-1070 QLVDPDN
+1070 HLVDPEH

-1086 AQPPGKKA
+1086 AQPPGKKP

-1132 SLDDSNVQRFAQ
+1132 SLDDSNVQRFSK

-1186 VKLGALRDTAL
+1186 IKLDERQDAPY
-1197 SAYDSE
+1197 SA
-1203 QTSRVSS
+1203 

>member
-1 MAKPEDFPVFL
+1 MTKPENFPVFL

-24 DRVKLELGHGLSVI
+24 DRVKLELGQGLSVI

-60 SAKSLRGVKMEDVI
+60 SAKSLRGAKMEDVI

-178 FRYRKREALKRLD
+178 FRYRKREAVKRLD

-206 IEGQLS
+206 IEGQLT

-219 VAEQSLS
+219 VAEQSLA
-226 LSTEQRRLEIQLTVL
+226 LSTERRRVEIQLTVL

-255 DSEILQVS
+255 DSEALKAS
-263 LVEAQVIL
+263 LVEAQAIL
-271 GVQESKNLKDKV
+271 GLKESKNLQDMV
-283 FLKEIEED
+283 LLKQIEDD
-291 LQRLQGESFQA
+291 LQRMQGEGFEA
-302 EQASDALKHEL
+302 EQASDAIKHEL
-313 SIRAERFKYLEEQIT
+313 SIRGERFMYFQEQID
-328 RLIDEIQVDEEKIQ
+328 RLTDEVHVDKDKIETLKQ
-342 QLRERINAL
+342 QINHL
-351 KAKQALLKVSVE
+351 LAKQTVLKHTAE
-363 ESQRKVSDQEHKLDV
+363 ESQRKVSDQEQKLNV
-378 VRDSHLAEDIDRIKA
+378 VRQSNLAEDIDRIKS

-398 LSEKAKASN
+398 LSEQAKRAN
-407 ELTGAQHTFTSLEQQ
+407 ELTGAQHTLDSLEQQ
-422 VLQLTQEQAVKAKE
+422 VQQVEQEQAMKKQE
-436 RQSLGDTLQDQE
+436 RQSLSKTQETQDE
-448 KELAQVEQQ
+448 ELIQIARE
-457 ALLRDREMLTLR
+457 ALVGETKMLRLR

-474 LKGRRQE
+474 LKELRWRKRD
-481 QYGELQKHKAL
+481 ELQKHKAL
-492 TDQSRARRNA
+492 TDQSRARMHA
-502 LRTLEESLEGYQR
+502 LRSLEDSLEGYQR

-522 AKKKGIKDCLGLC
+522 AKKKGIRDCLGLC
-535 GTVADLMTVQEKY
+535 GTVADLITVKEKY
-548 ELALETALGAG
+548 ELSLETALGAG
-559 LQNVVAEHEKAAKIA
+559 LQNVVAENEKAAKVA

-589 PLDIIQGHRMSV
+589 PLDIIQGNRMSV
-601 NQAVEQDPGYIGIA
+601 NQVVEKDSGYIGIA
-615 VDLVTYDRLYKP
+615 VDLVTYDFLYKP
-627 ALEFLLGRIVVVT
+627 AMEFLLGRIVVVT

-676 VQRRG
+676 VQRKG

-686 RSREIEALSVALVQL
+686 RSREIDSLRVTLVQL
-701 EKELA
+701 EKDLIK
-706 EEEREY
+706 EERDYAE
-712 SKLDFRLREIQE
+712 LDLRLRGIQE
-724 SMENLSLK
+724 GMENLSLR
-732 QREEKEHQVMNRA
+732 QRDDKEHQVMLRA

-753 VGRLDSDLLGLGH
+753 LVRLERELLGLDL
-766 RNQGHMAQKNELCLR
+766 RSQGNMTQKNELCLCLK
-781 IVSLTER
+781 SSTER
-788 TNIAEQL
+788 LEMAETT
-795 SVDLRQAF
+795 SVNLRQEY
-803 NQREQAAKVAMGEIE
+803 NQRELEAKVATGEIE
-818 AHGEQLTQEKI
+818 SKGEKLTQEKI
-829 RLAKWEQEL
+829 LLANREHEL
-838 NQGTEQLG
+838 NQCTEQLG
-846 HEQTIYRENDSN
+846 HEQTIYNENESK
-858 LQLKMRNQVGIQH
+858 LQVKKQNQADYQGK
-871 NCQVVET
+871 CQVVVE
-878 EQGALNQQLKSHS
+878 EQGVFNHQLVNHS

-903 RRQEREGLS
+903 RRQERENLS
-912 ANSLALEQEIHNK
+912 ARTLELEQEIHTN

-935 LHANELRVVRFE
+935 FHANELRVVRFE
-947 TECQAGETRLVEEF
+947 TECQAGETRLVEEL
-961 SLSWE
+961 SLTWE
-966 EAIPYQTEEER
+966 EAIPFKTEEER
-977 AVLWPRVK
+977 AVLWRRAQ
-985 ALKHQIDAL
+985 ALKQQIDVL
-994 GPINQGA
+994 GPINQAA

-1006 KMLSRKVFMLAQ
+1006 IMRDRKVFMVAQ

-1027 ILRQV
+1027 ILHQL

-1039 MSERFIQSFHAVNK
+1039 MSERFIESFHAVNG
-1053 AFQEVFKELFV
+1053 AFQEVFKELFR

-1070 QLVDPDN
+1070 HLVDPEH

-1086 AQPPGKKA
+1086 AQPPGKKP

-1144 YIHRLSDSTQFVV
+1144 YIHRLADATQFVV

-1186 VKLGALRDTAL
+1186 VQLGALRDNALGTYDTA
-1197 SAYDSE
+1197 AN
-1203 QTSRVSS
+1203 